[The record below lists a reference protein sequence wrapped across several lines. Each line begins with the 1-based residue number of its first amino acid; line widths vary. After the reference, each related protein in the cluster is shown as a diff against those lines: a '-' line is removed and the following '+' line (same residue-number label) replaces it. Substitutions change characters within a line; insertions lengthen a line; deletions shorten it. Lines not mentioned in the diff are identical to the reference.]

1 MKDIHEALHWRYA
14 TKSYDTSKKLS
25 EEQLEKLIESVQLS
39 PSSFGLQPYT
49 IIHVTNPEIREKLK
63 AASWNQSQLT
73 DASDI
78 FVFAV
83 PTNLNENHV
92 DDFIKKTAAVRN
104 IPVEHLSEYA
114 NMIKGSIASRSA
126 EEKITWNAKQAYI
139 ALGFLLET
147 AALEEIDA
155 TPMEGFDP
163 VQYNEIL
170 GLTQLNHTA
179 IVVVALGFR
188 SPDDTYATLA
198 KVRKE
203 KSELIIKI

>member
-1 MKDIHEALHWRYA
+1 MKNIHDALHWRYA
-14 TKSYDTSKKLS
+14 TKSYDTTKKLS
-25 EEQLEKLIESVQLS
+25 KEQIEKLIESIQLS

-63 AASWNQSQLT
+63 AASWNQSQIT
-73 DASDI
+73 DASDV

-83 PTNLNENHV
+83 PTNLSEQHV
-92 DDFIKKTAAVRN
+92 DEFIQKTATVRN
-104 IPVEHLSEYA
+104 IPVENLGEYA
-114 NMIKGSIASRSA
+114 GMIKGSLSSRSA
-126 EEKITWNAKQAYI
+126 EEKITWSAKQAYI

-155 TPMEGFDP
+155 TPMEGFDNA
-163 VQYNEIL
+163 QYNEIL

-179 IVVVALGFR
+179 VVVATLGFR
-188 SPDDTYATLA
+188 SSEDTYAPLA

-203 KSELIIKI
+203 TSELLIEV